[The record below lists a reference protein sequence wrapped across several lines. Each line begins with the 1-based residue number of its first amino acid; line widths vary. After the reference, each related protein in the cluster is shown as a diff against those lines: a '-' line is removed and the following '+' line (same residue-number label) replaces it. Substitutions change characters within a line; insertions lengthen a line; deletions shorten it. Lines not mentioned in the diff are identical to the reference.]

1 MNNFLRPLF
10 GLFVL
15 SSLNSYVN
23 AQYFTHNWSHEIG
36 NVGPGYLT
44 INSSCITN
52 QDHYITVGKVSGT
65 VDVDPSSSTYFV
77 STNHITASSY
87 GAFFAE
93 YDSSTALVR
102 AFAISPLTNKTSFDA
117 VAVDDNGNIYIAGG
131 LQDSA
136 YLDPYNSN
144 AITSV
149 NGLGNVFIAKYDPS
163 MHLLWV
169 KSFANAFTFTPKK
182 IVIDHQNNII
192 LAGDFNNTVD
202 IDPSNGVHNLATY
215 SSGSANSDAFLAKF
229 DQNGL
234 LLWAKNLGTTLI
246 DVLGGV
252 AIDLNDNIYIG
263 VNYEGNVAFIDSL
276 TIINSTSA
284 NFTCISK
291 FNTAGQVVWNKPI
304 ASPVS
309 GSNIDIM
316 DLTANN
322 VGEVFLTGVL
332 RGNAYFQNPSI
343 YLTSGTASGCDYIAK
358 LAVSGNCIWAYAAYT
373 DISVGYSIGLDEQS
387 NIYLSGTFI
396 DVKDFDYKTGT
407 VNISSNPS
415 TTNNHYLAS
424 YDSTGGYR
432 WAFRLASTGVSE
444 IKISNTNG
452 KVWMNGS
459 FNSNFD
465 VDPSASVNTLNMTNS
480 TEFVANYTLNGSYQ
494 FGFAFK
500 GSGTSKERV
509 TAMDV
514 ADNGNVIVAGM
525 FTGTIDLDHSANNL
539 IYTSSL
545 DSNVYIASY
554 SSTGALNWA
563 NQIKGRSCIKA
574 LAIDNDENIYVTGYF
589 TLTTYFDVNN
599 SPSTYYTLPGGV
611 QDIFLIKYNS
621 SGVLQWI
628 HTFGS
633 SLVDEGRDIAIDNN
647 GNVIMVGMFKTLI
660 DFDPSATGTFN
671 LTTPQSI
678 SSCYVAKYDANGNFI
693 NAFKIVAEN
702 ITSVAVDNNNNIIT
716 NGNMEG
722 FGNFNVQGGNAIVYT
737 TGVSGDFDYYL
748 AKYDSAGVY
757 QWAFKI
763 GNLSN
768 NSAGSTICTDQA
780 GNIYFNAFM
789 GNGLD
794 NIDIDP
800 GPDSTFLVGNKSI
813 LVKYSTSGN
822 LLWGI
827 STGTKRFPYMATD
840 NNGNPTIISEYFNN
854 VDLDPS
860 PASVVLAATNPACLL
875 VRYSSVGQY
884 LNAQLYEATNTNAMI
899 LPSALKITSNN
910 SIYIGGYYTGLVDFD
925 AAPGYQNLLF
935 NNNGLI
941 NFNGFIASLN
951 QPNYLAQVPPSAAF
965 NSSNTNFCEG
975 VCINFNDNS
984 LYAPNNW
991 NWSFPGATPASSTT
1005 QNPQGICYNTPGS
1018 YDVQLIVSNPLG
1030 ADTLLMTN
1038 FIVVDA
1044 IPQTNAGGDIAVCEG
1059 SSLQLNG
1066 SGATNY
1072 SWSPSSTLVNSTS
1085 SNPIASPLTTTT
1097 YTLTGTNGSC
1107 STSDDITITVNPN
1120 PSMPTISPVS
1130 GELQSTPA
1138 YAYQWYYNGVAIN
1151 GATLQ
1156 NLFPT
1161 QIGNYTVTVFDSL
1174 GCFASSNS
1182 YLVTVVGIK
1191 INELQN
1197 TYFTIS
1203 PNPINNQINIISS
1216 KNKSNMH
1223 ANLYDMQGK
1232 LISTQIVNFEEG
1244 NNILDFPAETLNSG
1258 LYRLELKNGNEIH
1271 SLKILKLN

>member
-1 MNNFLRPLF
+1 MKKDFLSVVFTAL
-10 GLFVL
+10 L
-15 SSLNSYVN
+15 SFTFFNTQ

-44 INSSCITN
+44 INGSCVTN
-52 QDHYITVGKVSGT
+52 QGHYITVGKVSGT
-65 VDVDPSSSTYFV
+65 VDADPSSNAYFV
-77 STNHITASSY
+77 STNHQTASSY

-102 AFAISPLTNKTSFDA
+102 AFAFSPLTNRTSFDA
-117 VAVDDNGNIYIAGG
+117 VAVDDSGNIYVAGG

-169 KSFANAFTFTPKK
+169 KSFTNAFTFTPKK
-182 IVIDHQNNII
+182 LVIDHQNNII
-192 LAGDFNNTVD
+192 LAGDFINTVD
-202 IDPSNGVHNLATY
+202 IDPSNGVQNLATY

-252 AIDLNDNIYIG
+252 AIDDSDNIYLG
-263 VNYEGNVAFIDSL
+263 VNYEGTSAFIDSL
-276 TIINSTSA
+276 VMVNAPST
-284 NFTCISK
+284 NFTCITK
-291 FNTAGQVVWNKPI
+291 FNTSGQVIYNKPI
-304 ASPVS
+304 ASGVN

-316 DLTANN
+316 DLTVNN
-322 VGEVFLTGVL
+322 VGEVFLTGML

-358 LAVSGNCIWAYAAYT
+358 LAISGDCIWAYAAYT
-373 DISVGYSIGLDEQS
+373 DVSVGYSIGLDAQS

-407 VNISSNPS
+407 VNITSNPS

-444 IKISNTNG
+444 IKISNTNS
-452 KVWMNGS
+452 KVWMNGD

-465 VDPSASVNTLNMTNS
+465 VDPGTSVNTLNISNS
-480 TEFVANYTLNGSYQ
+480 TEFVANYTSNGSYQ

-525 FTGTIDLDHSANNL
+525 FTGTIDLDPSTNNL

-554 SSTGALNWA
+554 SSSGALNWA
-563 NQIKGRSCIKA
+563 NQIKGRSCIKG
-574 LAIDNDENIYVTGYF
+574 LAVDSDENIYVTGYF

-599 SPSTYYTLPGGV
+599 SPGTYYTLPGGV

-693 NAFKIVAEN
+693 NAFKIVAES

-716 NGNMEG
+716 SGNMEG

-768 NSAGSTICTDQA
+768 NNLGSAICTDQA
-780 GNIYFNAFM
+780 GNIYFNAYM
-789 GNGLD
+789 GTSTN

-800 GPDSTFLVGNKSI
+800 GPDSTFLVGNKSV
-813 LVKYSTSGN
+813 LVKYSASGN

-827 STGTKRFPYMATD
+827 STGTKRFSYMAVD

-860 PASVVLAATNPACLL
+860 PATVVLAATNPACVM

-884 LNAQLYEATNTNAMI
+884 LNSQFYEATNSNAMI
-899 LPSALKITSNN
+899 IPSALKITSNN
-910 SIYIGGYYTGLVDFD
+910 SIFICGYYTGLVDFD
-925 AAPGYQNLLF
+925 ATPGYQHLLF
-935 NNNGLI
+935 NINGLI
-941 NFNGFIASLN
+941 NLNGFIASLN
-951 QPNYLAQVPPSAAF
+951 QPDYLAQVPPSASF
-965 NSSNTNFCEG
+965 NSNSTNFCAG
-975 VCINFNDNS
+975 VCINFQDNS

-991 NWSFPGATPASSTT
+991 NWSFPGATPNTSTS
-1005 QNPQGICYNTPGS
+1005 QNPQGVCYNTPGT

-1030 ADTLLMTN
+1030 ADTLNMSN

-1044 IPQTNAGGDIAVCEG
+1044 IPQTNAGNDITVCEG

-1066 SGATNY
+1066 SGATDY
-1072 SWSPSSTLVNSTS
+1072 SWSPAATLVNANS
-1085 SNPIASPLTTTT
+1085 SNPVASPTNTTT
-1097 YTLTGTNGSC
+1097 YILNGTNGSC
-1107 STSDDITITVNPN
+1107 STTDSVTITVNPN
-1120 PSMPTISPVS
+1120 PSTPIITPV
-1130 GELQSTPA
+1130 GIELQSSSA
-1138 YAYQWYYNGVAIN
+1138 YAYQWYFNGVAIT

-1156 NLFPT
+1156 TLFPT
-1161 QIGNYTVTVFDSL
+1161 QIGNYTVTVYDAF
-1174 GCFASSNS
+1174 GCFASSNT
-1182 YLVTVVGIK
+1182 YLVTVVGEQDQFTNQQNFEVFPNPFTDK
-1191 INELQN
+1191 INIRSATN
-1197 TYFTIS
+1197 
-1203 PNPINNQINIISS
+1203 
-1216 KNKSNMH
+1216 KNDVLVR
-1223 ANLYDMQGK
+1223 LYDSVGK
-1232 LISTQIVNFEEG
+1232 LIALKRINIVQGMNPVVFDVENLSSGVYRIE
-1244 NNILDFPAETLNSG
+1244 LVDETHIES
-1258 LYRLELKNGNEIH
+1258 I
-1271 SLKILKLN
+1271 KLLRI